1 MDAEECNRW
10 CIARLEPHL
19 AKNGRAWSL
28 FCLRPCAELLRCC
41 LQTSG
46 MMRVQH
52 SNKEGDSY
60 LVISL
65 SPCSP
70 TVPTLSTF
78 FGDIER
84 SGKPI
89 PTQCG
94 TQNPNREFSR
104 KPKLEERKV
113 SAIGL

>member
-1 MDAEECNRW
+1 MCANEPLKAIHDGSRAAKEDTWNLW
-10 CIARLEPHL
+10 MLKSVIGGCIARLEPHL

-84 SGKPI
+84 
-89 PTQCG
+89 
-94 TQNPNREFSR
+94 
-104 KPKLEERKV
+104 
-113 SAIGL
+113 

>member
-1 MDAEECNRW
+1 MELKSVIGG

-52 SNKEGDSY
+52 SNKKGDGY

-70 TVPTLSTF
+70 TVPTLSSF

-84 SGKPI
+84 
-89 PTQCG
+89 
-94 TQNPNREFSR
+94 
-104 KPKLEERKV
+104 
-113 SAIGL
+113 